1 MPIYEYCCQECH
13 HIFEE
18 WHKDYTEKER
28 LCPVCG
34 AKAKRMI
41 SNTAFIL
48 KGSGWY
54 ATDYAAPAS
63 SSGNAAQGGNG
74 NGDGKK
80 EDQASTDS
88 SQDSA
93 SSSSEKKSSDK
104 TSSDSNSS

>member
-18 WHKDYTEKER
+18 WHKNYTEKER
-28 LCPVCG
+28 VCPVCG

-54 ATDYAAPAS
+54 ATDYASQAS
-63 SSGNAAQGGNG
+63 AGSSAEGGNG
-74 NGDGKK
+74 NGNGKK
-80 EDQASTDS
+80 QDTESKESSDT
-88 SQDSA
+88 SQDST
-93 SSSSEKKSSDK
+93 SEKKSTDS
-104 TSSDSNSS
+104 TSSGESSS